1 VLQLEFKSGV
11 GCQTVEI
18 EHRSAFGFMCVVLVA
33 GRVFRVQGLRFG
45 ESLVVGFGGKLWV
58 CELH

>member
-1 VLQLEFKSGV
+1 MLQLEFKIGV
-11 GCQTVEI
+11 CCQTVEI

-45 ESLVVGFGGKLWV
+45 ESLVVGFG
-58 CELH
+58 